1 MAAAMSNM
9 VLIDKV
15 IHNPNS
21 VVTVGTFDGVHTG
34 HRELLR
40 LMVEKAH
47 ALNARSVV
55 VTFDPHPREI
65 LQPGIQGIGLLTTPE
80 ERAEILADLGID
92 TMVVIP
98 FNRDFSLMDSTT
110 FIRDIIYGRIGLKA
124 FIIGY
129 DHHFGHNRSGDSSTI
144 TELGNELGFSVD
156 IVQAQELNHLVVSS
170 SVARRSLIQDGNTDL
185 VKSLLDRSYR
195 LSGIVV
201 HGDARGRTIG
211 FPTANMRLLDPRKIV
226 PKPGVY
232 AVRVELTGG
241 FYRGMMNIGM
251 RPTFGDSFE
260 TRLEVHLIDFTGDLY
275 GQKITVHFE
284 GRMRDDI
291 KFSSVNGL
299 IEQLQN
305 DREFAIKLLK

>member
-1 MAAAMSNM
+1 MSNM
-9 VLIDKV
+9 VLLQHV
-15 IHNPNS
+15 EHNPNS

-40 LMVEKAH
+40 IVVEKARSM
-47 ALNARSVV
+47 NARSVV

-65 LQPGIQGIGLLTTPE
+65 LQPGEQGIGLLTTPE
-80 ERAEILADLGID
+80 ERAELLADLGID

-98 FNRDFSLMDSTT
+98 FNRDFSLMDSVT
-110 FIRDIIYGRIGLKA
+110 FIRDVIFGQIGLKA

-144 TELGNELGFSVD
+144 ADLGKELGFSVD
-156 IVQAQELNHLVVSS
+156 IVQAQELNDVVVSS
-170 SVARRSLIQDGNTDL
+170 SVARRSLIQDGNTEL

-195 LSGIVV
+195 LSGIVI

-211 FPTANMRLLDPRKIV
+211 FPTANLRLLDPRKIV

-232 AVRVELTGG
+232 AVRVEIPAGV
-241 FYRGMMNIGM
+241 FIGMMNIGI

-260 TRLEVHLIDFTGDLY
+260 TRLEVHVIDFDGDLY

-284 GRMRDDI
+284 CRMRDEI
-291 KFSSVNGL
+291 KFNGINEL
-299 IEQLQN
+299 VEQLQK